1 MRLRKR
7 ELVFLSSINAADEA
21 RAALRIGVSPFPI
34 GRMRLDGS
42 VAVVTGGAVRVGRA
56 VSLAL
61 AREGMCVVVGYGSSE
76 GPARELVEE
85 IRRGGGEAATVGAD
99 LSRMEGVRRLADEA
113 ERAFGGIDV
122 LVNNASV
129 FPPDPFEATDEEAW
143 DRTLAVNLKA
153 PFFLTQ
159 LLAPGMRARGGG
171 AVVNLADLAGLQS
184 WQGYAAHSISKAGLV
199 HLTRVAAR
207 ALAPEIRVNAIA
219 PGTVLPPE
227 DFPEDEV
234 RKLAERAPL
243 KRNGAPGDVVEALL
257 YLLRADFVTGEVL
270 VVDGGRMLR
279 S

>member
-1 MRLRKR
+1 V
-7 ELVFLSSINAADEA
+7 ELN
-21 RAALRIGVSPFPI
+21 GK
-34 GRMRLDGS
+34 
-42 VAVVTGGAVRVGRA
+42 VAFITGGAVRVGRA
-56 VSLAL
+56 LSLAL
-61 AREGMCVVVGYGSSE
+61 AGEGMRVVVGYGSSE

-85 IRRGGGEAATVGAD
+85 IRRGGGEAVALGAD
-99 LSRMEGVRRLADEA
+99 LSRMDEVRRLAEGA

-129 FPPDPFEATDEEAW
+129 FPEEGFAETDEATW
-143 DRTLAVNLKA
+143 DHTLAVNLKA

-184 WQGYAAHSISKAGLV
+184 WQGYAAHSVSKAGLV
-199 HLTRVAAR
+199 HFTRVAAR

-219 PGTVLPPE
+219 PGTVLPPD
-227 DFPEDEV
+227 DFPEEEV
-234 RKLAERAPL
+234 RALAERAPL
-243 KRNGAPGDVVEALL
+243 KRNGSPDDVVEALL